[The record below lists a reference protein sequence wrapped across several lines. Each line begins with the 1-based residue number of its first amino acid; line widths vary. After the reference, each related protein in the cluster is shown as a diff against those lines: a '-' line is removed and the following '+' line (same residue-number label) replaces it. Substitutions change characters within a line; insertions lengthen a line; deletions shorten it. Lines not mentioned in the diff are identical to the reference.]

1 MGVYQRGKSW
11 WIEYRYKG
19 KRYWEAVGPDR
30 GLAVDVLA
38 QRKVEIRENRFFPD
52 KQQPKDPVT
61 FHELA
66 KEYIQWAKT
75 NKKAS
80 TCVRELCIMR
90 AFDVEFEGK
99 HIHEIT
105 VLDIERWKSKRKEGR
120 MKPAT
125 VNRELALLKHLFSM
139 AVRWHKIG
147 ENPAREVKRLKGETK
162 RVRFLM
168 PDEVRILLS
177 NCVGFLK
184 PIIMVAVHT
193 GMRKGEILGLKW
205 PQVNFEQGII
215 SVLDSK
221 NHERRDIPMDETVRS
236 TLKGLDAGGEFVFHN
251 RNGNQIDGASLYNA
265 FYEAL
270 DKSRITDFR
279 FHDLRHTFA
288 SNLAMQEGVELNDI
302 RELLGHKKMEMTLRY
317 AHLSPRHKTRIV
329 GILDKIM
336 VTKCTTEEA
345 KVVQLKR

>member
-1 MGVYQRGKSW
+1 MGVYLRGKSW

-19 KRYWEAVGPDR
+19 KRYWEAIGPDKD
-30 GLAVDVLA
+30 LAVDVLS
-38 QRKVEIRENRFFPD
+38 QRRIEIRENRFFPD
-52 KQQPKDPVT
+52 KRTPADPIP
-61 FHELA
+61 FHKFA

-90 AFDVEFEGK
+90 SFDLEFAGK
-99 HIHEIT
+99 HIHEIS
-105 VLDIERWKSKRKEGR
+105 VLDLEKWKSKRKEAR

-125 VNRELALLKHLFSM
+125 VNRELALLKHLFAM

-177 NCVGFLK
+177 NCKNWLR
-184 PIIMVAVHT
+184 PILTLAVHT
-193 GMRKGEILGLKW
+193 GMRKGELLGLKW
-205 PQVNFEQGII
+205 RQVNFEQGII
-215 SVLDSK
+215 TVLDSK

-236 TLKGLDAGGEFVFHN
+236 TLKGLDAGDDLVFHN
-251 RNGNQIDGASLYNA
+251 RNGKPIDGAFLYNA

-270 DKSRITDFR
+270 DKSKITDFR

-288 SNLAMQEGVELNDI
+288 SNLVMQEGVELNDV
-302 RELLGHKKMEMTLRY
+302 RELLGHQKTEMTLRY

-329 GILDKIM
+329 GLLDKLM
-336 VTKCTTEEA
+336 VTVCTTEGQ